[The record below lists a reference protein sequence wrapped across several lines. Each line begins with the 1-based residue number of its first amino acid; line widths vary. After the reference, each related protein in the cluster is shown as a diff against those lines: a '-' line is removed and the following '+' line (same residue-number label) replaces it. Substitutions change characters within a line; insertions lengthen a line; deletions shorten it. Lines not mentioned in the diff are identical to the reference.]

1 MKILGKRILDSNL
14 RFTFEVEGGEVSTAD
29 AMAIKRLDAAVCNVP
44 IGANDNAMLSDV
56 VQLLGLIAEGG
67 EVKIAVE
74 EVES

>member
-1 MKILGKRILDSNL
+1 
-14 RFTFEVEGGEVSTAD
+14 
-29 AMAIKRLDAAVCNVP
+29 MAIERLDAAVCNVP
-44 IGANDNAMLSDV
+44 LIGANDNAMLSDV